1 MERLLKNV
9 TETDIIN
16 FDFIKRN
23 NLTLTTGTSENV
35 DILFSSRLSFELLS
49 SAHSRLRRDY
59 RIEFNYVDIL
69 DMDPEEYAEYIE
81 NGYKK
86 QIETTNVEPI
96 DKTETEDRIR

>member
-16 FDFIKRN
+16 FDFIN

-59 RIEFNYVDIL
+59 RI
-69 DMDPEEYAEYIE
+69 
-81 NGYKK
+81 
-86 QIETTNVEPI
+86 
-96 DKTETEDRIR
+96 